1 MDPTS
6 LRSAALLTSGLA
18 LGGALG
24 WYLASSST
32 ASASAPTAV
41 HFEEIDANEMDCAGR
56 DMRRVRKA
64 EAVVQRRTTRIVL
77 VLERTTYAHNYSA
90 VMRTAEALGV
100 QCVWVINALAD
111 QPSEHKVEAGAP
123 DETASA
129 SASSSSRR
137 QRQRKGGDNSKL
149 PEDRASL
156 EDHTRFAKRACEH
169 LWIRNFSSTAEC
181 IEALEEDG
189 RTLWVTDLSQAAES
203 LHSRATAAPPERL
216 AVAFGTESTGA
227 SPTLLTAA
235 AKRVYVELRCVATC
249 VTTHLIPIVCYTLY
263 TSNTM
268 CYHSSYHPSYHSNVN
283 PSCVLPY
290 MCHDIHPLYTFA
302 HIYIAHYI
310 YTTIHTPNTPLTT
323 PYTFPRTLY
332 TYA

>member
-1 MDPTS
+1 MEPS
-6 LRSAALLTSGLA
+6 ALRSAALLTSGLA

-24 WYLASSST
+24 WYLASST
-32 ASASAPTAV
+32 ASASASASSASSASAPTAV
-41 HFEEIDANEMDCAGR
+41 HYEEIDANEMDCAGR

-100 QCVWVINALAD
+100 QCVWVINALVD

-123 DETASA
+123 GETASA
-129 SASSSSRR
+129 SASASSSSSSRR
-137 QRQRKGGDNSKL
+137 QRQRKGGDNSQL

-181 IEALEEDG
+181 LEALEEDG

-203 LHSRATAAPPERL
+203 LHSRTTAAPPERL

-227 SPTLLTAA
+227 SPTLLKAA
-235 AKRVYVELRCVATC
+235 AKRV
-249 VTTHLIPIVCYTLY
+249 
-263 TSNTM
+263 
-268 CYHSSYHPSYHSNVN
+268 
-283 PSCVLPY
+283 
-290 MCHDIHPLYTFA
+290 
-302 HIYIAHYI
+302 
-310 YTTIHTPNTPLTT
+310 
-323 PYTFPRTLY
+323 
-332 TYA
+332 